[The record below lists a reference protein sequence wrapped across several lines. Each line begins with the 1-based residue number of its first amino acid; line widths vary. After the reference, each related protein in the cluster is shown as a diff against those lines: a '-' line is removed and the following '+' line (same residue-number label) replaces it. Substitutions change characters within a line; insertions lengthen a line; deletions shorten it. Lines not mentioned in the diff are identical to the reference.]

1 MAWSEREGVAGV
13 ALLAMFADG
22 VIAAEEDEILR
33 ERLLSYPLFEGMDDD
48 ALGEVLERLERRSE
62 EVGPERLLDECAAAL
77 TPRLRPTAYMLAAE
91 VIAADG
97 VVVEEEDAF
106 LARVRKTLGLAAST
120 ADAVREMV
128 TVRMQR

>member
-22 VIAAEEDEILR
+22 VIAAEEDEVLR
-33 ERLLSYPLFEGMDDD
+33 DLLQSYPLFEDMDDD
-48 ALGEVLERLERRSE
+48 GLGAVLERLERRNE

-77 TPRLRPTAYMLAAE
+77 TPRLRPTAYLIAAE

-97 VVVEEEDAF
+97 VIVAEEDAF
-106 LARVRKTLGLAAST
+106 LGRVRASLGLPSST
-120 ADAVREMV
+120 ADAVRQSIAI
-128 TVRMQR
+128 RMQR